1 MPLVKQLPLGMILLS
16 LLMFWVFPSD
26 IQAESM
32 RQWSIN
38 MQDEADAYARWLD
51 HPPKN
56 RNLHDDALVVRKFI
70 YTCTMLKAYSSNDWC
85 GSSSLTM
92 RWLGY
97 ARKHGFDSE
106 MRGYK
111 QTTAGDFRF
120 PNKILK
126 EISKSLRKK
135 KR

>member
-1 MPLVKQLPLGMILLS
+1 MPFVKQLPLGMTLLS
-16 LLMFWVFPSD
+16 LLIFWVFPSD

-32 RQWSIN
+32 NEWTIN
-38 MQDEADAYARWLD
+38 MQDEADGYARWLD

-56 RNLHDDALVVRKFI
+56 RYHYEEALVMRKFI

-97 ARKHGFDSE
+97 AGKHGFDPE
-106 MRGYK
+106 IRGYK
-111 QTTAGDFRF
+111 QTTVGNFRF
-120 PNKILK
+120 PKKILK
-126 EISKSLRKK
+126 EISKSLSKK